1 MPRALPAQDAA
12 AYVEQS
18 LAGAFSRYEAR
29 VTLHVSAEEIQRRL
43 PFLGGAVTAI
53 GGERCEYRTSDDN
66 LEWLAVRIAMLGV
79 EAEVHEPPELRAQLQ
94 ALADRISRSVQRSA

>member
-1 MPRALPAQDAA
+1 MPAKDAA

-43 PFLGGAVTAI
+43 PFLGSAI
-53 GGERCEYRTSDDN
+53 TPIDAERCEYRTSDDN
-66 LEWLAVRIAMLGV
+66 LEWLAVRVAMLGV
-79 EAEVHEPPELRAQLQ
+79 EADVHEPPELREHLR
-94 ALADRISRSVQRSA
+94 ALARRIERSVERRA